1 MVGDI
6 FCGLKLIVHFN
17 MVSNEKEQSVKDG
30 VTGIA
35 SEIKDVL
42 NWGPTIREIWYPTR
56 WD

>member
-42 NWGPTIREIWYPTR
+42 N
-56 WD
+56 